1 MENAKVNVLGS
12 EWTIEFKKLDN
23 FDGLC
28 DHSAK
33 QICINNSMG
42 KDIQDPLENQKKALR
57 HELVHAFLFE
67 SGLGFNCDWAMNEEI
82 IDWIAIQFPKMAKAM
97 EMVDVLT
104 NEEIICYQNL
114 KDLTEKCFLSDNKN
128 CLYK

>member
-1 MENAKVNVLGS
+1 MKFMENAKVNVLGS

-67 SGLGFNCDWAMNEEI
+67 SGLGFNCDWAMNEEM

-104 NEEIICYQNL
+104 NE
-114 KDLTEKCFLSDNKN
+114 
-128 CLYK
+128 